1 MSKTLFPG
9 QLLWQHLGEAVIP
22 DSRIP
27 ILILEDPKKGS
38 CLSIE
43 PSLQEDGS
51 TRLFKEFSGSSFSPS
66 VESNQRLA
74 AFLDVINTKKII
86 FEDTEKGLLAKLL
99 KRIGYRLTKTYE
111 FPRGTKT
118 RWRAWNEPTPPDMR
132 YLGIEEHGQVS
143 ICQSSRRLSLSDKDG
158 AIGEIVFM
166 DYGRFVRAKANR
178 FGSEGFGLV
187 ERGRDPSILLTSL
200 VKEMIKERKRY
211 LILGPE
217 YSAASKPVHPFPL
230 WHLII
235 SSPGEFKHGC
245 RFAAES
251 DLGILVRL
259 TSEYEDSDSK
269 TALGRVMKNFQNPPF
284 RYLLTPGNEGFALI
298 RFMEAAEGMINDVYV
313 SPQHQGKGVG
323 DELTR
328 AALTAL
334 SKNCLSVHLNTIYPR
349 AKRLYE
355 RYGFKIQYEDLCVAL
370 NQQTMV
376 HAST

>member
-1 MSKTLFPG
+1 VGNVTADPK
-9 QLLWQHLGEAVIP
+9 
-22 DSRIP
+22 IP
-27 ILILEDPKKGS
+27 ILILEDTKKGS
-38 CLSIE
+38 FLSIE
-43 PSLQEDGS
+43 PSLQDDGS
-51 TRLFKEFSGSSFSPS
+51 MRLFKEFSGTSYSPS
-66 VESNQRLA
+66 DESNERLA
-74 AFLDVINTKKII
+74 VFLDGINVKKII
-86 FEDTEKGLLAKLL
+86 FEDTRKGLLAKIL
-99 KRIGYRLTKTYE
+99 KRVGYRLTKTYK

-118 RWRAWNEPTPPDMR
+118 HWRAWNEPTPPDMR

-187 ERGRDPSILLTSL
+187 ERGRDPSILLASL

-217 YSAASKPVHPFPL
+217 YSVASKPIHPFPL
-230 WHLII
+230 WHMTI
-235 SSPGEFKHGC
+235 SPPGEYEHGC

-251 DLGILVRL
+251 DLGILVKL

-269 TALGRVMKNFQNPPF
+269 TALARVMKNLQNPSF
-284 RYLLTPGNEGFALI
+284 RYLLAPGNEGFALI
-298 RFMEAAEGMINDVYV
+298 RFMEAAEGMINDLYV

-328 AALTAL
+328 GALAAL
-334 SKNCLSVHLNTIYPR
+334 SKSCLNIHLNTIYPR

-355 RYGFKIQYEDLCVAL
+355 RYGLKVQYEDLCVAL
-370 NQQTMV
+370 NQRVMLP
-376 HAST
+376 ASARKE

>member
-1 MSKTLFPG
+1 
-9 QLLWQHLGEAVIP
+9 
-22 DSRIP
+22 
-27 ILILEDPKKGS
+27 
-38 CLSIE
+38 
-43 PSLQEDGS
+43 
-51 TRLFKEFSGSSFSPS
+51 
-66 VESNQRLA
+66 
-74 AFLDVINTKKII
+74 
-86 FEDTEKGLLAKLL
+86 
-99 KRIGYRLTKTYE
+99 
-111 FPRGTKT
+111 
-118 RWRAWNEPTPPDMR
+118 
-132 YLGIEEHGQVS
+132 
-143 ICQSSRRLSLSDKDG
+143 
-158 AIGEIVFM
+158 
-166 DYGRFVRAKANR
+166 
-178 FGSEGFGLV
+178 
-187 ERGRDPSILLTSL
+187 
-200 VKEMIKERKRY
+200 MIKERKRY

-217 YSAASKPVHPFPL
+217 YSAASKSVHPFPL

-235 SSPGEFKHGC
+235 SPPGEFKHGC

-251 DLGILVRL
+251 DLGILVKL

-269 TALGRVMKNFQNPPF
+269 TALGRVMKNFQSPSF

-313 SPQHQGKGVG
+313 SPQHQGRGVG

-334 SKNCLSVHLNTIYPR
+334 SKNCLNIHLNTIYPR